1 MDSNYILTS
10 NGGFLSEAEL
20 YHHGTKGMKWGV
32 RRYQNPDGSLTA
44 AGRKRYTNSDGTLN
58 KKGEKYV
65 AKETERLKAESQKLA
80 NQKKTAATLAKLDQT
95 RKKNAD
101 LEDELSGK
109 KAKNESEEPSEKTA
123 SKLPKEY
130 DVSSLT
136 KAEIDAY
143 NQRMQ
148 SEDNFK
154 QLLEKRGYK
163 VSLDQKT
170 EIDQRIET
178 LSKEKT
184 LKQLEKDVA
193 NMSRAKTATEEKI
206 ELLTQQRDISKLEK
220 EIRDN
225 TPKKENKLSK
235 FMNSQA
241 GQNITNQLIKSGE
254 NVLTTYI
261 KGKLG
266 DQSNNNNNNNNNKN
280 DKSNNDKSNND
291 KSNNNKSNNTKP
303 NKNVDLT
310 SDAVKAAANKTAK
323 ILSKEAEKVA
333 KSMEKQTE
341 KWAKEEAKQEAKAAA
356 KETKQQAKT
365 EAKTKSND
373 NKVYEG
379 TVEGEGTSRSFIKN
393 DTKKGPVYD
402 AEYYTESY
410 SSTPVTSLSTTSRST
425 GYDYVEKIKTD
436 YGYRYIYELPSGS
449 SGSSESSRLRI
460 NM

>member
-266 DQSNNNNNNNNNKN
+266 DQSNDENNNNNNKN

>member
-1 MDSNYILTS
+1 MDNIYVITS
-10 NGGFLSEAEL
+10 SGAFMSADEL

-101 LEDELSGK
+101 LEDELNGK
-109 KAKNESEEPSEKTA
+109 KTKNEGEETTDSVI
-123 SKLPKEY
+123 SKLAKEHEM
-130 DVSSLT
+130 SSLT
-136 KAEIDAY
+136 TAEIDTY
-143 NQRMQ
+143 NRRMQ
-148 SEDNFK
+148 SEENFK

-193 NMSRAKTATEEKI
+193 NMSRAKTTTEEKI
-206 ELLTQQRDISKLEK
+206 ELLTQQRDIAKLEK

-225 TPKKENKLSK
+225 TPKKENKLAK

-241 GQNITNQLIKSGE
+241 GQNITTQLIKSGE
-254 NVLTTYI
+254 NVLTSYLKSKT
-261 KGKLG
+261 G
-266 DQSNNNNNNNNNKN
+266 DNSNSDN
-280 DKSNNDKSNND
+280 KSNNDKSNND
-291 KSNNNKSNNTKP
+291 KSNNTSNKP
-303 NKNVDLT
+303 NKNADLT
-310 SDAVKAAANKTAK
+310 SDAVKVTVNKTAK
-323 ILSKEAEKVA
+323 ILSKEADKVA
-333 KSMEKQTE
+333 KSMDKQTE
-341 KWAKEEAKQEAKAAA
+341 KWAKQEAKAEAKAEKQAA
-356 KETKQQAKT
+356 KAEAKAEKQAAKQQANT
-365 EAKTKSND
+365 ASESS
-373 NKVYEG
+373 KVYTG
-379 TVEGEGTSRSFIKN
+379 TVEGEGTSRSSIKN

-410 SSTPVTSLSTTSRST
+410 SSTPITSLGTTSKSA

-449 SGSSESSRLRI
+449 SRVKF
-460 NM
+460 NT